1 MSISGIL
8 SSSYSQNQLI
18 GAGSNYQQQI
28 QQLSQDL
35 TSGNLSAAQSDFA
48 TLQAAFTQPSTGAG
62 AASSPFSS
70 ASSTS
75 NTTSQA
81 FNQLATDLQSGDPS
95 AAQKDIA
102 TVQQDLQSSNGRFS
116 TNHLRHP
123 NPVSGAIR
131 DSSNQNSPLQGL
143 KQPGINLTSGN
154 MVSAQQAYNTLQ
166 QQLQEFDL
174 GAGAISSESPFSM
187 QA

>member
-8 SSSYSQNQLI
+8 SSSYNQNQLT
-18 GAGSNYQQQI
+18 GSGSNYQQQI

-48 TLQAAFTQPSTGAG
+48 TLQAAFTQPST
-62 AASSPFSS
+62 SSPFSS

-75 NTTSQA
+75 NTTAQA
-81 FNQLATDLQSGDPS
+81 FNQLATDLQSGNLP

-102 TVQQDLQSSNGRFS
+102 TVQHDLQTSNSRFS
-116 TNHLRHP
+116 TNHLRHS
-123 NPVSGAIR
+123 NPVGGSG
-131 DSSNQNSPLQGL
+131 DSSSQNSPLQ
-143 KQPGINLTSGN
+143 NLNQSSTSVTSGN
-154 MVSAQQAYNTLQ
+154 FTSAQQVYSTLQ
-166 QQLQEFDL
+166 QQLQQFSL
-174 GAGAISSESPFSM
+174 GGGAIPSESPFSL